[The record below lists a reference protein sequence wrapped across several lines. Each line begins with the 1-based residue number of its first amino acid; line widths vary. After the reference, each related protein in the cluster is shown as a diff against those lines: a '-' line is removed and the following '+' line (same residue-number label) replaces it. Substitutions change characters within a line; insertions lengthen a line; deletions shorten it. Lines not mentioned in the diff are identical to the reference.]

1 MNSRLVNLLDKLQL
15 SEKTYIT
22 KDWIICLR
30 YIMTSIALKQSRRS
44 LESIWMK
51 RLREESSEQ
60 YEEVF
65 LWAELIMPR
74 EI

>member
-1 MNSRLVNLLDKLQL
+1 
-15 SEKTYIT
+15 
-22 KDWIICLR
+22 
-30 YIMTSIALKQSRRS
+30 MTSIALKQSRRS

>member
-1 MNSRLVNLLDKLQL
+1 
-15 SEKTYIT
+15 
-22 KDWIICLR
+22 
-30 YIMTSIALKQSRRS
+30 MTSIAWKQSRRS

-51 RLREESSEQ
+51 HWGEESSEQ